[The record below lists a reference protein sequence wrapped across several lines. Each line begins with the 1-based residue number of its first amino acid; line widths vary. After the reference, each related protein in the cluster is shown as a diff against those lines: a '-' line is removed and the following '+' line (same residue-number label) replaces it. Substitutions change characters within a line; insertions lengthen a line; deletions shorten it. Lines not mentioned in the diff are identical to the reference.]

1 MYELSYF
8 DVPKRGAKPRQK
20 GLTLVRDSGIGV
32 TDAKEAVEQYGEYM
46 DFIKLRQFLV
56 WYTRG
61 DILREKIRIYSE
73 GGIVP
78 FPGGTVFEAAYLKG
92 IIDKTFDDLR
102 SLGFGA
108 IEISENVIEMSLPE
122 KLDAISRA
130 RAVDFK
136 VFFEYG
142 AKYEEAPID
151 PVVAAA
157 DIEQFLE
164 AGAFKVVLERSQ
176 LDATIGPKGDWPTA
190 DRLIELCERV
200 GTENLVFEAETMEHQ
215 VWLILQ
221 LGPDVN
227 LGPNIDPYH
236 VVSKLEPTRA
246 GIGRPEG
253 YTFFKT
259 LGATLTR

>member
-1 MYELSYF
+1 MYELDYF
-8 DVPKRGAKPRQK
+8 NVPQRSSKPRTR

-32 TDAKEAVEQYGEYM
+32 TEAREAVEQYGEYM
-46 DFIKLRQFLV
+46 DYVKLRQFLV
-56 WYTRG
+56 WYTSAE
-61 DILREKIRIYSE
+61 ILREKIKIYSE
-73 GGIVP
+73 GNIVP

-92 IIDKTFDDLR
+92 IVGKTFESLR
-102 SLGFGA
+102 ELGFGA
-108 IEISENVIEMSLPE
+108 IEISENVIEMTVNE
-122 KLDAISRA
+122 KVKAISEA
-130 RAVDFK
+130 EKIGFD

-142 AKYEEAPID
+142 AKYEEEPID
-151 PVVAAA
+151 PDTAASE
-157 DIEQFLE
+157 IRQFLD

-176 LDATIGPKGDWPTA
+176 LDATIGPKGEFATA
-190 DRLIELCERV
+190 GRLVELCDKV
-200 GTENLVFEAETMEHQ
+200 GVDNIVFEAETMEHQ

-221 LGPDVN
+221 FGPEVN

-259 LGATLTR
+259 LGATLTK